1 MIFTETAVREVREI
15 RQHNQDRIGKFG
27 VCPLCEKC
35 LWSCKVGNAEGLIN
49 FWCIYFEEK

>member
-15 RQHNQDRIGKFG
+15 RQHNQDRIEKFG